1 MPIRS
6 LGYLR
11 VVATDMAAWR
21 EFGLKVLGM
30 VEGSG
35 STEGALYLRMD
46 DFPARLVIV
55 PGERDHLLCSGW
67 EVATAAELDELR
79 DALNT
84 AGVAY
89 KEGSAEDLA
98 ERQVHGLIRFEDPA
112 GSVLE
117 VFHGVALRHRRVVS
131 PYGHRFVTGEQGMG
145 HVVLSTPDDE
155 VALRFYRDVL
165 GFRLRDS
172 MRLPPQLV
180 GRPADGPP
188 AWLRFFGCNPRHHSL
203 AFLPLPT
210 SSGIVHLMIEVAGTD
225 DVGLCLDRA
234 LRRKV
239 PMSATLGRHVN
250 DLMLSFYMKTPG
262 GFDVEFG
269 TEGRQ
274 VEDADWIARES
285 TAVSLWG
292 HDFSISQPASATDES
307 ERTNSAG

>member
-1 MPIRS
+1 MSIRS
-6 LGYLR
+6 LAYLR
-11 VVATDMAAWR
+11 IEATDVAAWR
-21 EFGLKVLGM
+21 EYGLKVLGL
-30 VEGSG
+30 VEGK
-35 STEGALYLRMD
+35 GADPEAVYFRMD

-55 PGERDHLLCSGW
+55 ASDRDHLAVSGW
-67 EVATAAELDELR
+67 ETGNAAGLQEIR
-79 DALNT
+79 DRLESN
-84 AGVAY
+84 GVPY
-89 KEGSAEDLA
+89 KEGTTDELA
-98 ERQVHGLIRFEDPA
+98 DRRVDELIRFEDPS
-112 GSVLE
+112 GNTLE
-117 VFHGVALRHRRVVS
+117 VFHGAALEHRRVVS
-131 PYGHRFVTGEQGMG
+131 PYGHRFVTGEQGLG
-145 HVVLSTPDDE
+145 HVVLSTDDDGA
-155 VALRFYRDVL
+155 ALRFYRDVL

-180 GRPADGPP
+180 GRPAGGTP

-210 SSGIVHLMIEVAGTD
+210 ASGIVHLMLEVKDAD

-269 TEGRQ
+269 CEGRQ
-274 VEDADWIARES
+274 VHDEDWVARES

-292 HDFSISQPASATDES
+292 HDFTLGAQYT
-307 ERTNSAG
+307 

>member
-1 MPIRS
+1 MGIRS
-6 LGYLR
+6 LAYLR
-11 VVATDMAAWR
+11 IEATDMNRWR

-30 VEGSG
+30 VEGKG

-55 PGERDHLLCSGW
+55 PGETDRLQASGW
-67 EVATAAELDELR
+67 EAATEAEVEEVAKRLAS
-79 DALNT
+79 

-89 KEGSAEDLA
+89 VEGSAEDLA
-98 ERQVHGLIRFEDPA
+98 ERRVTGLIRFEDPS
-112 GSVLE
+112 GNTLE
-117 VFHGVALRHRRVVS
+117 VFHGAALEHRRVVS
-131 PYGHRFVTGEQGMG
+131 PYGHRFVTEEQGLG
-145 HVVLSTPDDE
+145 HVVLSTSDDE
-155 VALRFYRDVL
+155 AALHFYRDVL

-172 MRLPPQLV
+172 MRLPPQFV

-203 AFLPLPT
+203 AFLPMPT
-210 SSGIVHLMIEVAGTD
+210 PSGIVHLMVEVENTD
-225 DVGLCLDRA
+225 DVGLTLDRA
-234 LRRKV
+234 QRRKV

-269 TEGRQ
+269 CEGRQ
-274 VEDADWIARES
+274 VDDEDWIARES

-292 HDFSISQPASATDES
+292 HDFSVGVQK
-307 ERTNSAG
+307 